1 MTREIEEEAYNMCN
15 YSDYIEM
22 VGMERGMK
30 KGMEKGVEKGKQE
43 TLERMR
49 KIMKRQGRTE
59 EEIMEIEAAIRLMDK
74 AA

>member
-1 MTREIEEEAYNMCN
+1 M
-15 YSDYIEM
+15 
-22 VGMERGMK
+22 
-30 KGMEKGVEKGKQE
+30 EKGKQE